1 MKKKI
6 FITGAVRQYDS
17 AAPEQFETEIEDYI
31 KQNIVTP
38 NCANAVKVCVQE
50 VSDDE
55 ICISFGFTTGDEVK
69 KGTISRPLYQCFSG
83 DCRNFI
89 SEHSLWYPMGF
100 GPNYPINWRVPIDEI
115 KECHKKNTTF
125 YKADRYKSLEV
136 EESDKGLTITIK
148 F

>member
-6 FITGAVRQYDS
+6 FIAGALRQYDS

-55 ICISFGFTTGDEVK
+55 ISIGFGFTTGDELK

-89 SEHSLWYPMGF
+89 SEHSLWFPMGF
-100 GPNYPINWRVPIDEI
+100 GPDYPINWRVPIDEI

-125 YKADRYKSLEV
+125 YGGSRYKSMDMIET
-136 EESDKGLTITIK
+136 SIGLMINIK